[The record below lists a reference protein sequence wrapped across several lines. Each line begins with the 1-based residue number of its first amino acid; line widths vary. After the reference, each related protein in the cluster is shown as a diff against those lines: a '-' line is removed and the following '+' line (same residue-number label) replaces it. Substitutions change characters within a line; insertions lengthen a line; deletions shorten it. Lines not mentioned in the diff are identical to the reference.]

1 MPTRGAL
8 TLFRVRGIRVGVDY
22 SWFLV
27 LLLVLIWLS
36 DFYRDVL
43 GTSDGDME
51 PYALAVIS
59 AALFFGSI
67 LLHELGHALVA
78 LRNGIGIT
86 DITLWLF
93 GGVARMSR
101 DTETPG
107 QEFRI
112 AMAGPAVTFAIA
124 LACIGVGLAVEGQ
137 TFWEVMRFDEGAEIS
152 GPLAVVAWLASI
164 NALILIFNLIPAFP
178 LDGGRVAR
186 AIAWKRTGNRASA
199 TRFAAALGQGFGY
212 ALMALGV
219 VLALQGG
226 IVDGLW
232 LGVLGFILSAS
243 ARSAVVQTELSS
255 RIEHLRVADVMDPEP
270 VSISEDVSVEQAID
284 EYFLRYRWPWFPV
297 VDAAQRFIG
306 LIKLAA
312 ADAIP
317 EPVRETSR
325 VADVVEE
332 RDGAASISVEASLE
346 SVLGNEALRRLGAIA
361 AVDADGQ
368 LRGILTL
375 EQVSRAL
382 RGAVVGSGPA

>member
-1 MPTRGAL
+1 MSRHRSRG
-8 TLFRVRGIRVGVDY
+8 RGPV
-22 SWFLV
+22 
-27 LLLVLIWLS
+27 
-36 DFYRDVL
+36 VL
-43 GTSDGDME
+43 GGD
-51 PYALAVIS
+51 
-59 AALFFGSI
+59 
-67 LLHELGHALVA
+67 A
-78 LRNGIGIT
+78 LRRG
-86 DITLWLF
+86 
-93 GGVARMSR
+93 RR
-101 DTETPG
+101 D
-107 QEFRI
+107 
-112 AMAGPAVTFAIA
+112 
-124 LACIGVGLAVEGQ
+124 L
-137 TFWEVMRFDEGAEIS
+137 

-186 AIAWKRTGNRASA
+186 AIAWKRTGNRTSA

-219 VLALQGG
+219 LLALQGG

-270 VSISEDVSVEQAID
+270 VAIRDDVSVEQAID

-317 EPVRETSR
+317 EPVRVTSR

-332 RDGAASISVEASLE
+332 RDGVASISVEAPLE
-346 SVLGNEALRRLGAIA
+346 AVLGNEALRRLGAIA

-368 LRGILTL
+368 LKGILTI
-375 EQVSRAL
+375 EQVGRAL
-382 RGAVVGSGPA
+382 RGAVVGSGSA